1 MQARSPS
8 AKKGSLHLGK
18 HISYDTFLF
27 VLSNIGELRPGQ
39 RMIEVVLHLVV
50 FRQAEEITVL
60 HVQQVFRLGRRKL
73 GL

>member
-1 MQARSPS
+1 
-8 AKKGSLHLGK
+8 
-18 HISYDTFLF
+18 
-27 VLSNIGELRPGQ
+27 
-39 RMIEVVLHLVV
+39 MIEVVLHLVV